1 MCWVCKLY
9 GIRGFAD
16 DAHNGEVF
24 QALLDKVKQTR
35 NTDDAGAYDALC
47 QASAL
52 PQSRA
57 VH

>member
-1 MCWVCKLY
+1 MCWVCRLY

-16 DAHNGEVF
+16 DEHNGEVF
-24 QALLDKVKQTR
+24 QALLDKLKQVR
-35 NTDDAGAYDALC
+35 GIGDEDAYDALC